1 MDISFLRKHG
11 SLLVAAAL
19 GALVFFWLYPG
30 ITPKASV
37 NLEYSRNEILDKAA
51 DFMTARGFDVR
62 KYRQDG
68 WFEFDGNAQ
77 LALRIKFGLDSAN
90 ALLRQNRL
98 PAHLWRVLWYEP
110 SVPRSQAL
118 ETFELF
124 MTPGGHVVGLKHD
137 VKDTVSG
144 ASLTEEEA
152 RALAERFLIS
162 QGIDLSH
169 YKLKS
174 SSQIK
179 QQNRL
184 DYNFDWTTIDTTIRL
199 GLWLRVQGNEVGGY
213 KQWIQQ
219 DASFEATSSRTATNA
234 TLLGTV
240 SFATIFLLF
249 FYIIIFF
256 LKKYH
261 DGEVGVKTGLMV
273 FLGLFAVYVLGAV
286 NEFNSV
292 GSNAQMGDLN
302 KFNVRLVI
310 FGLNVLVV
318 YVFLSVMV
326 LAAWSVGESYSRS
339 LWPQKLVG
347 VDSML
352 FRHFFTLNVADGL
365 LRGYVFGF
373 ILLGVFSVIAFLAT
387 QYLPTGFYVLS
398 ISGTTDGL
406 VPAASAILN
415 GIEAALFGDIVFRLF
430 FLSML
435 HDKLKKRWLAAIIS
449 SLLWGLAM
457 FPMWP
462 IPFGFPQLP
471 IAIAVLVAFGLA
483 FSFIFY
489 KYDLLT
495 AMTANFVL
503 VSLPSAIPIFSSE
516 SAYFSS
522 QTILFFLMFAVPIA
536 VAAVGFVRREQF
548 VLKEEFVPEHVK
560 RISERERMAKELE
573 IARRVQMSLL
583 PKASPTAPGYDI
595 AGTCIPALEVG
606 GDYYDFVHLGGRKVG
621 IAIGDVSGK
630 GVPAA
635 IYMTLTKG
643 ILQSHAEENISPK
656 AVLSK
661 VNSLMYRTID
671 RNSFV
676 SMFYA
681 VLDLESRIIRFA
693 RAGQCPVILAQRSN
707 EHGSFLTPKGMALGL
722 EVGRVFDSV
731 LEEQELALQSGE
743 VLVFY
748 TDGFTEARNE
758 HGEEFGEERLVAS
771 IAQHRTKSAQEII
784 SGICKDVDAFTK
796 GYQQHDDMTMV
807 VVKVA

>member
-1 MDISFLRKHG
+1 MEHPILRRYG
-11 SLLVAAAL
+11 GLLVLAVL
-19 GALVFFWLYPG
+19 GALGFLGLYPH

-37 NLEYSRNEILDKAA
+37 NLEYNRSEILERATA
-51 DFMTARGFDVR
+51 FMAARGYDVQR
-62 KYRQDG
+62 YHQDG
-68 WFEFDGNAQ
+68 WFEFDGNVQ

-90 ALLRQNRL
+90 ALLRQNLL
-98 PAHLWRVLWYEP
+98 PAHLWRITWYDA
-110 SVPRSQAL
+110 SVPRSQAV
-118 ETFELF
+118 ESFELF

-137 VKDTVSG
+137 IKDTASG
-144 ASLTEEEA
+144 ASLTEDEA
-152 RALAERFLIS
+152 RALAESFLLS
-162 QGIDLSH
+162 QGVDLTQ
-169 YKLKS
+169 YTLKS

-179 QQNRL
+179 QQKRL
-184 DYNFDWTTIDTTIRL
+184 DYNFDWTTIDTTVQLRL
-199 GLWLRVQGNEVGGY
+199 WVRIQGNEVGGY
-213 KQWIQQ
+213 KQWLQP
-219 DASFEATSSRTATNA
+219 DAIFEATSSQTATNA
-234 TLLGTV
+234 TLLATV

-249 FYIIIFF
+249 FFIVIFF

-261 DGEVGVKTGLMV
+261 DGEVGIKTGAMV
-273 FLGLFAVYVLGAV
+273 FLGLFVVYCLGAI
-286 NEFNSV
+286 NNFNSI
-292 GSNAQMGDLN
+292 GSNAQMADLN

-310 FGLNVLVV
+310 FGLNVLIV

-326 LAAWSVGESYSRS
+326 FAAWSVGESYSRS
-339 LWPQKLVG
+339 FWPQKLAG
-347 VDSML
+347 VDSIL
-352 FRHFFTLNVADGL
+352 FRRFFTLDVADGL
-365 LRGYVFGF
+365 LRGYSLGL
-373 ILLGVFSVIAFLAT
+373 ILLGGFAVIGFLAT
-387 QYLPTGFYVLS
+387 RHLPTGFYVLS
-398 ISGTTDGL
+398 ASGTTDGL
-406 VPAASAILN
+406 VPAASAILY
-415 GIEAALFGDIVFRLF
+415 GVEAALFGEIVFRLF

-435 HDKLKKRWLAAIIS
+435 RDKLRMRWLAPIVS

-457 FPMWP
+457 FPLWP

-471 IAIAVLVAFGLA
+471 IAITVLVAFGLA
-483 FSFIFY
+483 FTFIFH

-495 AMTANFVL
+495 AIAANFVI
-503 VSLPSAIPIFSSE
+503 VALPAAIPIFTSE
-516 SAYFSS
+516 GGYFST
-522 QTILFFLMFAVPIA
+522 QTVLFFVLFAVPLG
-536 VAAVGFVRREQF
+536 VAAAGFVRQEKF
-548 VLKEEFVPEHVK
+548 ELKAELIPEHVK

-583 PKASPTAPGYDI
+583 PKTNPRVTGYDI
-595 AGTCIPALEVG
+595 AGVCLPALEVG
-606 GDYYDFVHLGGRKVG
+606 GDYYDFVNLGGRKIG

-656 AVLSK
+656 TVLSK

-681 VLDLESRIIRFA
+681 VLDIDARTIRFA

-722 EVGRVFDSV
+722 EVGKVFDSV

-758 HGEEFGEERLVAS
+758 RGEEFGEHRLVAS
-771 IAQHRTKSAQEII
+771 IARHCGKLSEEII
-784 SGICKDVDAFTK
+784 NGICKDVDTFTS
-796 GYQQHDDMTMV
+796 GYVQHDDMTMV
-807 VVKVA
+807 VVKVT